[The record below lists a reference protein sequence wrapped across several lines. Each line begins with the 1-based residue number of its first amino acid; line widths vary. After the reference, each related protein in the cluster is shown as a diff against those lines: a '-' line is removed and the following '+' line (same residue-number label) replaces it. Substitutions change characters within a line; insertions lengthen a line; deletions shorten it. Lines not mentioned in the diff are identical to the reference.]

1 MEFQPA
7 KMCRLSVIT
16 PLRRPPVLTAL
27 IEFLIC
33 AAVIIVAGTILTR
46 CADALADLTGF
57 GRLLI
62 GSVLLAAAT
71 SLPELTVDI
80 SAVRLGLPDMA
91 VGDLMGSSLFNLLI
105 LAVIDIL
112 HHSRGRLLSRAS
124 AAHALSATVSIALT
138 AMAAAGILMGQR
150 PEHWTIWRVAP
161 TNLAILVAYVFGV
174 RLVYYDQRVA
184 TSGQAGAA
192 HDVLMPAGS
201 KTTLGRASVGFALAA
216 VAILVAGPFMAEA
229 AGKLAELSGLGG
241 TFVGTTLV
249 AMSTSLPEL
258 VASLA
263 AVRMGA
269 FDLAVGNVFGSNAF
283 NMVLLIPLDVAY
295 RKGSLLAAVSP
306 NHVLTC
312 LASIVVTCVA
322 VAGQLYQVERRKK
335 FIEPDAVLV
344 IVLICGAIGLLYW
357 IR

>member
-1 MEFQPA
+1 VLIALFQF
-7 KMCRLSVIT
+7 V
-16 PLRRPPVLTAL
+16 V
-27 IEFLIC
+27 C
-33 AAVIIVAGTILTR
+33 AVVIIVAGTFLTR
-46 CADALADLTGF
+46 YADALADLTGF
-57 GRLLI
+57 GRLLV
-62 GSVLLAAAT
+62 GSVLLAATT

-105 LAVIDIL
+105 LAVIDTL
-112 HHSRGRLLSRAS
+112 HHSRGRLLSQAS

-138 AMAAAGILMGQR
+138 ALAAAGILLGQR
-150 PEHWTIWRVAP
+150 GLNWTLMGVDVAS
-161 TNLAILVAYVFGV
+161 LVILIVYLLGV

-184 TSGQAGAA
+184 VEKVKGPAQ
-192 HDVLMPAGS
+192 DVLMPAGS
-201 KTTLGRASVGFALAA
+201 KMTLGRSSAGFAAA
-216 VAILVAGPFMAEA
+216 AAAILAAGPFMAEA

-249 AMSTSLPEL
+249 ALSTSLPEL

-283 NMVLLIPLDVAY
+283 NMVLLIPLDVVY
-295 RKGSLLAAVSP
+295 REGSLLAAVSP
-306 NHVLTC
+306 SHALTC
-312 LASIVVTCVA
+312 LAVIVVTCVA
-322 VAGQLYQVERRKK
+322 VAGQLYQVERRVKL
-335 FIEPDAVLV
+335 IEPDAILV
-344 IVLICGAIGLLYW
+344 IALICGAIGFLYW

>member
-1 MEFQPA
+1 MPF
-7 KMCRLSVIT
+7 
-16 PLRRPPVLTAL
+16 AL
-27 IEFLIC
+27 IEFAIC
-33 AAVIIVAGTILTR
+33 ASVIVVAGVFLTR
-46 CADALADLTGF
+46 YADALADLTGC
-57 GRLLI
+57 GRLLV
-62 GSVLLAAAT
+62 GSILLAGAT

-105 LAVIDIL
+105 LAVIDML
-112 HHSRGRLLSRAS
+112 HQSRGRLLSRAS

-138 AMAAAGILMGQR
+138 ALAAAGILLGER
-150 PEHWTIWRVAP
+150 SERWRLLGVNASS
-161 TNLAILVAYVFGV
+161 LAILVVYVFGV
-174 RLVYYDQRVA
+174 RLVFYDQRVA
-184 TSGQAGAA
+184 ATENNGPA
-192 HDVLMPAGS
+192 HDVLMPAGK
-201 KTTLGRASVGFALAA
+201 KTTLGRASAGFAIAA

-229 AGKLAELSGLGG
+229 AGKIAECSGLGG

-249 AMSTSLPEL
+249 ALSTSLPEL

-283 NMVLLIPLDVAY
+283 NMVLLIPLDVVY
-295 RKGSLLAAVSP
+295 QQGSLLASVSP
-306 NHVLTC
+306 NHALTC
-312 LASIVVTCVA
+312 LATIIVTCVA

-335 FIEPDAVLV
+335 LIEPDALLV
-344 IVLICGAIGLLYW
+344 ILLICGAIGLLYW

>member
-1 MEFQPA
+1 MLF
-7 KMCRLSVIT
+7 
-16 PLRRPPVLTAL
+16 AL
-27 IEFLIC
+27 IEFAIC
-33 AAVIIVAGTILTR
+33 AAVIIVAGTLLTR

-57 GRLLI
+57 GRLLV
-62 GSVLLAAAT
+62 GSILLAGAT

-105 LAVIDIL
+105 LAVIDMM
-112 HHSRGRLLSRAS
+112 HHSRGRMLSRAS

-138 AMAAAGILMGQR
+138 ALAAAGILLGQR
-150 PEHWTIWRVAP
+150 SEHWTVLGVDATSI
-161 TNLAILVAYVFGV
+161 AILVVYVLGL
-174 RLVYYDQRVA
+174 RLVYYDQRV
-184 TSGQAGAA
+184 SAA
-192 HDVLMPAGS
+192 ECPDPALDVLMPAG
-201 KTTLGRASVGFALAA
+201 KQMTLGRASAGFAIAA
-216 VAILVAGPFMAEA
+216 LAILIAGPFMAEA
-229 AGKLAELSGLGG
+229 AGKLAELTGLGG

-249 AMSTSLPEL
+249 ALSTSLPEL

-283 NMVLLIPLDVAY
+283 NMVLLIPIDVVY
-295 RKGSLLAAVSP
+295 REGSLLAAVSP
-306 NHVLTC
+306 NHALTC

-335 FIEPDAVLV
+335 LIEPDAMLV
-344 IVLICGAIGLLYW
+344 IVLIFGAIGLLYW